1 VRFHPYLRSL
11 VQPIILESN
20 RPPARFY
27 RGGPRIARFRGEAQ
41 EPRDEPEDWIASV
54 TTLAGEPEL
63 GRTRLPDGRLLVDA
77 IREDP
82 IAWLGEA
89 HVAAFGDDT
98 RLLVKLLDA
107 GQRLPVHA
115 HPDGD
120 FAGARLGRPHGK
132 AEAWYI
138 LEGGDVFLGLVR
150 SVDRRELAALVERQ
164 DTEALLGLLHRRT
177 VERGDVVYV
186 PPGVL
191 HAIGAGVLLVEVQ
204 EPEDLSIL
212 LEWKDFALD
221 GKRDGHLGLG
231 FDVALDAVE
240 TRRRDPAEIDSLV
253 TRARSDRSVLPE
265 PSERYF
271 RVERRL
277 TEGTARFDAGFQV
290 LVVVSGEVRMAASTS
305 LSLRRGTTAVV
316 PAAHGEVVLEGAG
329 EVLSCRP
336 PAP

>member
-1 VRFHPYLRSL
+1 VRFHHYLRSL
-11 VQPIILESN
+11 VLPIILESN

-41 EPRDEPEDWIASV
+41 EPRDQPEDWIASV

-63 GRTRLPDGRLLVDA
+63 GRTRLPDGLLLVDA
-77 IREDP
+77 VHDDP
-82 IAWLGEA
+82 VAWLGAA
-89 HVAAFGDDT
+89 HVAAYGDDT

-120 FAGARLGRPHGK
+120 FAGTRLGRPHGK

-138 LEGGDVFLGLVR
+138 LEGGEVFLGLAR
-150 SVDRRELAALVERQ
+150 SVDRRSLAALVERQ

-186 PPGVL
+186 PPGIL
-191 HAIGAGVLLVEVQ
+191 HAIGEGVLLVEVQ

-212 LEWKDFALD
+212 LEWKGFALD
-221 GKRDGHLGLG
+221 GERDGHLGLG
-231 FDVALDAVE
+231 FDIALDAVE

-253 TRARSDRSVLPE
+253 TRARSDSSVLPE

-277 TEGTARFDAGFQV
+277 VEGAARLDAGIQV
-290 LVVVSGEVRMAASTS
+290 LVAVSGEVRIAGAS
-305 LSLRRGTTAVV
+305 LSLPRGTTAVV
-316 PAAHGEVVLEGAG
+316 PASHGDVVLEGAG